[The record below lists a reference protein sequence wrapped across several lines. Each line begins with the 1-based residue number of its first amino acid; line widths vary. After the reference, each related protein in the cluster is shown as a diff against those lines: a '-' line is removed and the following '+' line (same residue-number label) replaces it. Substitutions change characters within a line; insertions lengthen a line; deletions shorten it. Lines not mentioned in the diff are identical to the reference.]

1 MADATSMPPETNSQ
15 HPDIIVRLQGAGGAE
30 LLHGQTTADFKN
42 PGAGDVRYAAFCDP
56 KGRVLADV
64 RAVVVSDTE
73 ILLRGRAAVI
83 ENLSAHL
90 KPFLMFARATMT
102 PTDWCI
108 SAEAAERGASV
119 ATLEYEADMLSA
131 VVIPG
136 EEGFSERWAPPS
148 HTEPNP
154 AQPDLSYFELQGARA
169 RIETETIGAFLPQ
182 DLNFDL
188 NGTVSFSK
196 GCYAGQEIIARL
208 HYRGTPKRRL
218 HRASADHVAR
228 PGQALR
234 NAEGQAVG
242 SVVNVTHH
250 QTRHQM
256 LVELKPDA
264 VASTIYLDNTDST
277 LNEIARCHDHGGT
290 S

>member
-148 HTEPNP
+148 HAEPNP

-196 GCYAGQEIIARL
+196 GCYTGQEIIARL

-218 HRASADHVAR
+218 HRASADQVAR

>member
-1 MADATSMPPETNSQ
+1 MTDDISMPTEINGQ
-15 HPDIIVRLQGAGGAE
+15 QPDIIARLQGAGGAE

-42 PGAGDVRYAAFCDP
+42 LGAGDVRYAAFCDP

-64 RAVVVSDTE
+64 RAVVISDTE
-73 ILLRGRAAVI
+73 ILLRGRARVL
-83 ENLSAHL
+83 EPLSAHL

-108 SAEAAERGASV
+108 SAESTERRASV
-119 ATLEYEADMLSA
+119 ATLEYEADTLSA

-136 EEGFSERWAPPS
+136 EEGFSERWTPPS
-148 HTEPNP
+148 ATQPNT
-154 AQPDLSYFELQGARA
+154 AQTDLSYFEFQAARA

-196 GCYAGQEIIARL
+196 GCYTGQEIIARL

-218 HRASADHVAR
+218 HSASTTKEAS
-228 PGQALR
+228 PGQVLR
-234 NAEGQAVG
+234 DAEGQAVG
-242 SVVNVTHH
+242 SVVNVWPH
-250 QTRHQM
+250 QV
-256 LVELKPDA
+256 LIELKPDA
-264 VASTIYLDNTDST
+264 AAGIVYLDNTDST

>member
-148 HTEPNP
+148 HAEPNP

-196 GCYAGQEIIARL
+196 GCYTGQEIIARL

-218 HRASADHVAR
+218 HRASADQVAR

-277 LNEIARCHDHGGT
+277 LNEIAQCHDHGGT

>member
-1 MADATSMPPETNSQ
+1 MTDVISMPTETNGQ

-42 PGAGDVRYAAFCDP
+42 LGAGDVRYAAFCDP

-64 RAVVVSDTE
+64 RAVVISDTE
-73 ILLRGRAAVI
+73 ILLRGRAPVI
-83 ENLSAHL
+83 EHLSAHL

-108 SAEAAERGASV
+108 SAESTERRASV
-119 ATLEYEADMLSA
+119 ATLEYEANALSA

-136 EEGFSERWAPPS
+136 GEGFSERWTPPS
-148 HTEPNP
+148 A
-154 AQPDLSYFELQGARA
+154 AQPNTAQTDLSYFEFQAARA

-196 GCYAGQEIIARL
+196 GCYTGQEIVARL

-218 HRASADHVAR
+218 HSASMTKEAS
-228 PGQALR
+228 PGQVLR
-234 NAEGQAVG
+234 DAEGQAVG
-242 SVVNVTHH
+242 SVINVWPH
-250 QTRHQM
+250 QV
-256 LVELKPDA
+256 LIELKPDA
-264 VASTIYLDNTDST
+264 AAGIVYLDNTDST
-277 LNEIARCHDHGGT
+277 LNEIARCHGHGGT

>member
-108 SAEAAERGASV
+108 SAEAAERRASV
-119 ATLEYEADMLSA
+119 ATLEYEADTLSA

-196 GCYAGQEIIARL
+196 GCYTGQEIIARL

-218 HRASADHVAR
+218 HRASADQVAR

-264 VASTIYLDNTDST
+264 VASAIYLDNTDST

>member
-148 HTEPNP
+148 HAEPNP

-196 GCYAGQEIIARL
+196 GCYTGQEIIARL